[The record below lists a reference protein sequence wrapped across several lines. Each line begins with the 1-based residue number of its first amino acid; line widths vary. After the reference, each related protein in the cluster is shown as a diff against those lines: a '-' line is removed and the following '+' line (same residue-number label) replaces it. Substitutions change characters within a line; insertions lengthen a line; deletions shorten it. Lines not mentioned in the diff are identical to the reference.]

1 MSAVVTRKRSRS
13 QSAEKTLE
21 RREAAP
27 VPRLETSIEE
37 EEKSAIRQLV
47 TSVLQDWRGAQKL
60 LNEDIIRTVLR
71 RVRPVLMSQPMMVR
85 LEAPVN
91 VCGDIHGQIND
102 LVEIFRAG
110 GMPPASRYLFLG
122 DYVDR
127 GKYGTEVISVL
138 LGLKVLHPD
147 KMYVLRG
154 NHESESICRIYGF
167 FDEVKRRFSVK
178 LFKEFTDVFNCL
190 PIAALIEEIALCM
203 HGGLSPELRNL
214 NQINQIR
221 RPLVVPDA
229 GLACDILWSDPE
241 ENSCG
246 WMQSQRGVSYTFGE
260 DVVRRACENLKIDVV
275 LRAHQVVDN
284 GYAFFAERRLV
295 TIFSASNYCGEFTNS
310 GAMLMMDENCKCSFQ
325 VFKPQY

>member
-13 QSAEKTLE
+13 QSAEKAVE
-21 RREAAP
+21 QREAAP
-27 VPRLETSIEE
+27 AVRREKSIEE

-47 TSVLQDWRGAQKL
+47 MSILQDWQSAQKL
-60 LNEDIIRTVLR
+60 LNEEIIRTVLR
-71 RVRPVLMSQPMMVR
+71 RVRPVLMSQPMLVR
-85 LEAPVN
+85 VEAPVN

-110 GMPPASRYLFLG
+110 GMPPESRYLFLG

-127 GKYGTEVISVL
+127 GKYGTEVITVL
-138 LGLKVLHPD
+138 LGLKVLYPD
-147 KMYVLRG
+147 KICVLRG

-214 NQINQIR
+214 NQIDQIR
-221 RPLVVPDA
+221 RPLMVPDA

-246 WMQSQRGVSYTFGE
+246 WMQSERGVSYTFGE
-260 DVVRRACENLKIDVV
+260 DVVRRACNNLKIDVV

-284 GYAFFAERRLV
+284 GYAFFSERRLV

-310 GAMLMMDENCKCSFQ
+310 GAMMMMDENCKCSFQ
-325 VFKPQY
+325 IFKPQY

>member
-110 GMPPASRYLFLG
+110 GMPPASRYLF
-122 DYVDR
+122 
-127 GKYGTEVISVL
+127 
-138 LGLKVLHPD
+138 
-147 KMYVLRG
+147 
-154 NHESESICRIYGF
+154 
-167 FDEVKRRFSVK
+167 
-178 LFKEFTDVFNCL
+178 
-190 PIAALIEEIALCM
+190 
-203 HGGLSPELRNL
+203 
-214 NQINQIR
+214 
-221 RPLVVPDA
+221 
-229 GLACDILWSDPE
+229 
-241 ENSCG
+241 
-246 WMQSQRGVSYTFGE
+246 
-260 DVVRRACENLKIDVV
+260 
-275 LRAHQVVDN
+275 
-284 GYAFFAERRLV
+284 
-295 TIFSASNYCGEFTNS
+295 
-310 GAMLMMDENCKCSFQ
+310 
-325 VFKPQY
+325 

>member
-37 EEKSAIRQLV
+37 DEKSAIRQLV

-71 RVRPVLMSQPMMVR
+71 RVRPLLMSQPMMVR
-85 LEAPVN
+85 IEAPVN

-110 GMPPASRYLFLG
+110 GMPPTSRYLFLG

-241 ENSCG
+241 ENSSG

-260 DVVRRACENLKIDVV
+260 DVVRQACENLKIDVV

-310 GAMLMMDENCKCSFQ
+310 GAMMMMDENCKCSFQ
-325 VFKPQY
+325 IFKPQY

>member
-13 QSAEKTLE
+13 HSAEKTLE
-21 RREAAP
+21 RLEAAP

>member
-37 EEKSAIRQLV
+37 DEKSAIRQLV

-71 RVRPVLMSQPMMVR
+71 RVRPLLMSQPMMVR
-85 LEAPVN
+85 IEAPVN

-110 GMPPASRYLFLG
+110 GMPPTSRYLFLG

-241 ENSCG
+241 ENSSG

-310 GAMLMMDENCKCSFQ
+310 GAMMMMDENCKCSFQ
-325 VFKPQY
+325 IFKPQY

>member
-110 GMPPASRYLFLG
+110 GMPPTSRYLFLG

>member
-1 MSAVVTRKRSRS
+1 MAAVVTRKRSRS
-13 QSAEKTLE
+13 QSAEKPHE
-21 RREAAP
+21 RREVAT
-27 VPRLETSIEE
+27 VPRRELTLEE
-37 EEKSAIRQLV
+37 EEKSAIRHLV
-47 TSVLQDWRGAQKL
+47 TAILRDWKSAQRY

-71 RVRPVLMSQPMMVR
+71 RVRPLLMSQPMLVNV
-85 LEAPVN
+85 EAPVN

-102 LVEIFRAG
+102 LLEIFRAG

-127 GKYGTEVISVL
+127 GKHGTEVIVVL

-147 KMYVLRG
+147 KMCVLRG
-154 NHESESICRIYGF
+154 NHESDSICRIYGF

-203 HGGLSPELRNL
+203 HGGLSPELRHFD
-214 NQINQIR
+214 QINQIR

-241 ENSCG
+241 ENSVG
-246 WMQSQRGVSYTFGE
+246 WMQSERGVSYTFGE
-260 DVVRRACENLKIDVV
+260 DVVKRVCDNLSIDIV

-284 GYAFFAERRLV
+284 GYSFFAERRLV

-310 GAMLMMDENCKCSFQ
+310 GAMMMMDENCKCSFQ
-325 VFKPQY
+325 IFKPAY

>member
-13 QSAEKTLE
+13 QSAEKQQQE
-21 RREAAP
+21 RRDTAHPSKRDNVHED
-27 VPRLETSIEE
+27 
-37 EEKSAIRQLV
+37 EKSAIRHLV
-47 TSVLQDWRGAQKL
+47 TSILQDWQGAQRL
-60 LNEDIIRTVLR
+60 LKEDIIRTVLR
-71 RVRPVLMSQPMMVR
+71 RVRPVLMSQPMLVN

-127 GKYGTEVISVL
+127 GKYGTEVITVL
-138 LGLKVLHPD
+138 LGLKVLYPD

-154 NHESESICRIYGF
+154 NHESDSICRIYGF

-203 HGGLSPELRNL
+203 HGGLSPELQHL
-214 NQINQIR
+214 QQINQIR
-221 RPLVVPDA
+221 RPLVVPDM
-229 GLACDILWSDPE
+229 GLACDLLWSDPE
-241 ENSCG
+241 ENSSG
-246 WMQSQRGVSYTFGE
+246 WMQSERGVSYTFGE
-260 DVVRRACENLKIDVV
+260 DVVRRVCEKLNIDIV

-284 GYAFFAERRLV
+284 GYAFFADRRLV

-310 GAMLMMDENCKCSFQ
+310 GAMMVMDETCKCSFQ
-325 VFKPQY
+325 IFKPQY

>member
-1 MSAVVTRKRSRS
+1 VVTRKRSRS

-110 GMPPASRYLFLG
+110 GMPPTSRYLFLG

>member
-1 MSAVVTRKRSRS
+1 MSPVVTRKRSRS
-13 QSAEKTLE
+13 HSAEKTLE
-21 RREAAP
+21 RLEAAP

-37 EEKSAIRQLV
+37 EEKSAIRRLV